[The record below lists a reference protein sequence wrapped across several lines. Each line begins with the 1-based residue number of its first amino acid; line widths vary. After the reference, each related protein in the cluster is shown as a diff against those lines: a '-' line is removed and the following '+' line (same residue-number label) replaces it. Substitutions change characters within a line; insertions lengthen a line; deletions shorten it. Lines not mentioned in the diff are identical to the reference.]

1 MPRPL
6 CVHLSEEER
15 VSLERIRDTDPHP
28 YVREQAAGI
37 LKMAGGRSARDVAYH
52 GLLKRRYHE
61 TPARWYRRYR
71 EEGIQGLFVRPG
83 RGRKP
88 SAPP

>member
-6 CVHLSEEER
+6 AVELSDDEQTA
-15 VSLERIRDTDPHP
+15 LQRIRDTDPHP
-28 YVREQAAGI
+28 YVRERAAAI
-37 LKMAGGRSARDVAYH
+37 LKMAEGRSARDVAYH

-61 TPARWYRRYR
+61 TPAQWYRRYCQ
-71 EEGIQGLFVRPG
+71 EGAAGLHVHPG